1 MPENIVVPSK
11 VAGKVNN
18 MMLNYQIAKS
28 NLDTATGLLREMLDV
43 PDSWVLIT
51 DTDSTRF
58 VSPETYE
65 AMKRGA

>member
-1 MPENIVVPSK
+1 MSESIVIPSK
-11 VAGKVNN
+11 VASKVSN
-18 MMLNYQIAKS
+18 MMVNYQIAKS

-43 PDSWVLIT
+43 PDDWVLIT
-51 DTDSTRF
+51 DADGTRF

>member
-1 MPENIVVPSK
+1 
-11 VAGKVNN
+11 